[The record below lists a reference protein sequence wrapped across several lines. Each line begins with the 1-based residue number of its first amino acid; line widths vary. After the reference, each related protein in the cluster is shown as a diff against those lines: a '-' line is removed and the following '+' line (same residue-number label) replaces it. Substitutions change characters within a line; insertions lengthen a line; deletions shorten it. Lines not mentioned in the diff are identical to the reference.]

1 MQCEP
6 TRITTKITCLLA
18 QRRAEMSNDENG
30 WSEYSK
36 LVLKELETLARGIDG
51 LKNEIGELKQELIVM
66 KNHAN
71 RIDELA
77 AWKGRID
84 DVASPTQLKEHIND
98 IADLKAFKTKAVTV
112 FAVVQFIMALLVFVQ
127 KISG

>member
-1 MQCEP
+1 
-6 TRITTKITCLLA
+6 
-18 QRRAEMSNDENG
+18 MSNDENG

-36 LVLKELETLARGIDG
+36 LVLKELETLAKGIDG
-51 LKNEIGELKQELIVM
+51 LKAEIGELKQELVVM

-84 DVASPTQLKEHIND
+84 DVASPTQLKSHVDSIGE
-98 IADLKAFKTKAVTV
+98 LQSFKTKAITV
-112 FAVVQFIMALLVFVQ
+112 FTVVQFLMGFALFAQ
-127 KISG
+127 KMWG